1 MGMMNKLRENTGVLL
16 WILVIAFG
24 VIWVLQDSGGLD
36 YVGMGGGANVAMV
49 NGDPV
54 TIEEYNRAVDGQVQA
69 FQQQTNESMPPQMLE
84 RERERVFDALVDD
97 RLAVQ
102 EMNRLGITVT
112 DDEVYELIR
121 GANPHPLILSYF
133 GDGQGNLNEALL
145 ESFINNPEARQDWIQ
160 IEDFLRQERR
170 REKLQLL
177 VVSSVRVGEPDV
189 QAEYDR
195 QNRRASAQW
204 VAVRYADIPAE
215 EAEVTDRDLRRFYDA
230 NRSDYRRER
239 TYTLDYVTLSKSPA
253 EEDSLLLL
261 NEMNRLRQEFSQ
273 AENDSLFLV
282 RQGSTR
288 PYTVDW
294 FSADDLAPELASALY
309 ENPVEGRLVGPVFAG
324 GSVHLAKIQDVRP
337 ADEEMVRARHILLR
351 SSSEDAEV
359 ETRLADVRRQIEG
372 GADFAEM
379 ARLHSEDNTASI
391 GGDLGWFGPGRMVE
405 PFENAAFGASVGQVV
420 GPVRTSFGYHLIE
433 VTGRAQHELQIVDF
447 AQPVVADIG
456 TLSQL
461 QERLEDL
468 RFYADES
475 GDFREEA
482 ERLNMSVETVQVEE
496 DQEVIPVLGQSRT
509 LQQFLSGA
517 SRRNISEVIE
527 LDDAFLVAY
536 VSEIQRAGYRSF
548 DEVVE
553 EVRPRALREARQERA
568 VDRLQ
573 EAAREG
579 GDLNAIAAQLGST
592 VRSSD
597 EITFAGQVVP
607 GLGREPRFIGTVF
620 GLTEGARS
628 GVVAGENAAF
638 IVEVDAIHEPPAM
651 TASQRQTLQ
660 RQLLSQRQSQ
670 TLNEWFTSLRDG
682 ATIRDYRSQVFQ
694 F

>member
-1 MGMMNKLRENTGVLL
+1 MGMMNKLRENTGVVL

-36 YVGMGGGANVAMV
+36 NIGMGGGANVATV
-49 NGDPV
+49 NGDAIS
-54 TIEEYNRAVDGQVQA
+54 IEEYNRAIDGQVQA
-69 FQQQTNESMPPQMLE
+69 FQQQTGESMPPQMLE

-121 GANPHPLILSYF
+121 GENPHPLILSYF
-133 GDGQGNLNEALL
+133 GDGQGNINEALL

-177 VVSSVRVGEPDV
+177 VMSSVRVSEPDV
-189 QAEYDR
+189 RAEYDR
-195 QNRRASAQW
+195 QNRRASARW

-215 EAEVTDRDLRRFYDA
+215 EVELTDRDVRRFYDQ

-239 TYTLDYVTLSKSPA
+239 TYTLDYVMLSKSPA
-253 EEDSLLLL
+253 EEDSLLLM
-261 NEMNRLRQEFSQ
+261 NEMNRLRQEFAQ
-273 AENDSLFLV
+273 AEDDSLFLV

-294 FSADDLAPELASALY
+294 FSADDLAPELASAVY
-309 ENPVEGRLVGPVFAG
+309 ENPVAGRLVGPVFAG

-337 ADEEMVRARHILLR
+337 ASEEMIRARHILLR
-351 SSSEDAEV
+351 SSSEDVEV
-359 ETRLADVRRQIEG
+359 ESRLADIRRQIEG
-372 GADFAEM
+372 GADFASM
-379 ARLHSEDNTASI
+379 ARQHSEDNTASI
-391 GGDLGWFGPGRMVE
+391 GGDLGWFGQGRMVE
-405 PFENAAFGASVGQVV
+405 PFENAAFGASTGQVV

-433 VTGRAQHELQIVDF
+433 VTDRAEHELQIVDF

-475 GDFREEA
+475 GDFQEEA
-482 ERLNMSVETVQVEE
+482 ERLNMTVETVQVEE
-496 DQEVIPVLGQSRT
+496 DQDVIPVIGQSRT
-509 LQQFLSGA
+509 LQQFLSSA

-527 LDDAFLVAY
+527 LDDAFMVAY
-536 VSEIQRAGYRSF
+536 VREIQRAGYRPF
-548 DEVVE
+548 EEVVE
-553 EVRPRALREARQERA
+553 EVRPRALREVRQERA
-568 VDRLQ
+568 VARLS
-573 EAAREG
+573 EAAQEG
-579 GDLNAIAAQLGST
+579 GDLSAISGRLGSQ
-592 VRSSD
+592 VRSAD
-597 EITFAGQVVP
+597 DITFAGQVVP
-607 GLGREPRFIGTVF
+607 GLGREPRFVGTVF
-620 GLTEGARS
+620 GLPEGARS
-628 GVVAGENAAF
+628 TVVAGENAAF

-651 TASQRQTLQ
+651 TDSQRQNLE
-660 RQLLSQRQSQ
+660 RQLLTQRRSQ
-670 TLNEWFTSLRDG
+670 TLNEWFSALRDE
-682 ATIRDYRSQVFQ
+682 ANIRDYRSQVFQ

>member
-1 MGMMNKLRENTGVLL
+1 MGMMNKLRENTGVVL

-36 YVGMGGGANVAMV
+36 HVGMGGGANVATV
-49 NGDPV
+49 NGDAIS
-54 TIEEYNRAVDGQVQA
+54 IEEYNRAIDGQVQA
-69 FQQQTNESMPPQMLE
+69 FQQQTGESMPPQMLE

-97 RLAVQ
+97 RLAEQ

-121 GANPHPLILSYF
+121 GENPHPLILSYF
-133 GDGQGNLNEALL
+133 GDGQGNINEALL
-145 ESFINNPEARQDWIQ
+145 ESFISNPEARQDWIQ

-177 VVSSVRVGEPDV
+177 VMSSVRVSEPDV
-189 QAEYDR
+189 RAEYDR
-195 QNRRASAQW
+195 QNRRASARW

-215 EAEVTDRDLRRFYDA
+215 EVELTDRDVRRFYDQ

-239 TYTLDYVTLSKSPA
+239 TYTLDYVMLSKSPA

-261 NEMNRLRQEFSQ
+261 NEMNRLRQEFAQ
-273 AENDSLFLV
+273 AEDDSLFLV

-309 ENPVEGRLVGPVFAG
+309 ENPVAGRLVGPVFAG

-337 ADEEMVRARHILLR
+337 ASEEMIRARHILLR

-359 ETRLADVRRQIEG
+359 ESRLADIRRQIEG
-372 GADFAEM
+372 GADFASL
-379 ARLHSEDNTASI
+379 ARRHSEDNTASI
-391 GGDLGWFGPGRMVE
+391 GGDLGWFGRGRMVE
-405 PFENAAFGASVGQVV
+405 PFENAAFGASTGQVV

-433 VTGRAQHELQIVDF
+433 VTDRAEHELQIVDF

-475 GDFREEA
+475 GDFQEEA
-482 ERLNMSVETVQVEE
+482 ERLNMTVETVQVEE
-496 DQEVIPVLGQSRT
+496 DQDVIPVIGQSRT
-509 LQQFLSGA
+509 LQQFLSSA

-527 LDDAFLVAY
+527 LDDAFMVAY
-536 VSEIQRAGYRSF
+536 VREIQRAGYRPF
-548 DEVVE
+548 EEVVE
-553 EVRPRALREARQERA
+553 EVRPRALREVRRDRA
-568 VDRLQ
+568 VARLS
-573 EAAREG
+573 EAAQEG
-579 GDLNAIAAQLGST
+579 GDLSAISGRLGSQ
-592 VRSSD
+592 VRSAD
-597 EITFAGQVVP
+597 DITFAGQVVP
-607 GLGREPRFIGTVF
+607 GLGREPRFVGTVF
-620 GLTEGARS
+620 GLPEGARS
-628 GVVAGENAAF
+628 NVVAGENAAF

-651 TASQRQTLQ
+651 TDSQRQSLE
-660 RQLLSQRQSQ
+660 RQLLTQRQSQ
-670 TLNEWFTSLRDG
+670 TLNEWFSALRDE
-682 ATIRDYRSQVFQ
+682 ANIRDYRSQVFQ

>member
-1 MGMMNKLRENTGVLL
+1 MGMMNKLRENTGVVL

-36 YVGMGGGANVAMV
+36 NIGMGGGANVATV
-49 NGDPV
+49 NGDAIS
-54 TIEEYNRAVDGQVQA
+54 IEEYNRAIDGQVQA
-69 FQQQTNESMPPQMLE
+69 FQQQTGESMPPQMLE

-121 GANPHPLILSYF
+121 GENPHPLILSYF
-133 GDGQGNLNEALL
+133 GDGQGNINEALL

-177 VVSSVRVGEPDV
+177 VMSSVRVSEPDV
-189 QAEYDR
+189 RAEYDR
-195 QNRRASAQW
+195 QNRRASARW

-215 EAEVTDRDLRRFYDA
+215 EVELTDRDVRRFYDQ

-239 TYTLDYVTLSKSPA
+239 TYTLDYVMLSKSPA
-253 EEDSLLLL
+253 EEDSLLLM
-261 NEMNRLRQEFSQ
+261 NEMNRLRQEFAQ
-273 AENDSLFLV
+273 AEDDSLFLV

-294 FSADDLAPELASALY
+294 FSADDLAPELASAVY
-309 ENPVEGRLVGPVFAG
+309 ENPVAGRLVGPVFAG

-337 ADEEMVRARHILLR
+337 ASEEMIRARHILLR
-351 SSSEDAEV
+351 SSSEDVEV
-359 ETRLADVRRQIEG
+359 ESRLADIRRQIEG
-372 GADFAEM
+372 GADFASM
-379 ARLHSEDNTASI
+379 ARQHSEDNTASI
-391 GGDLGWFGPGRMVE
+391 GGDLGWFGQGRMVE
-405 PFENAAFGASVGQVV
+405 PFENAAFGASTGQVV

-433 VTGRAQHELQIVDF
+433 VTDRAEHELQIVDF

-475 GDFREEA
+475 GDFQEEA
-482 ERLNMSVETVQVEE
+482 ERLNMTVETVQVEE
-496 DQEVIPVLGQSRT
+496 DQDVIPVIGQSRT
-509 LQQFLSGA
+509 LQQFLSSA

-527 LDDAFLVAY
+527 LDDAFMVAY
-536 VSEIQRAGYRSF
+536 VREIQRAGYRPF
-548 DEVVE
+548 EEVVE
-553 EVRPRALREARQERA
+553 EVRPRALREVRQERA
-568 VDRLQ
+568 VARLS
-573 EAAREG
+573 EAAQEG
-579 GDLNAIAAQLGST
+579 GELSAISGRLGSQ
-592 VRSSD
+592 VRSAD
-597 EITFAGQVVP
+597 DITFAGQVVP
-607 GLGREPRFIGTVF
+607 GLGREPRFVGTVF
-620 GLTEGARS
+620 GLPEGARS
-628 GVVAGENAAF
+628 TVVAGENAAF

-651 TASQRQTLQ
+651 TDSQRQNLE
-660 RQLLSQRQSQ
+660 RQLLTQRRSQ
-670 TLNEWFTSLRDG
+670 TLNEWFSALRDE
-682 ATIRDYRSQVFQ
+682 ANIRDYRSQVFQ

>member
-1 MGMMNKLRENTGVLL
+1 MGMMNKLRENTGVVL

-36 YVGMGGGANVAMV
+36 HVGMGGGANVATV
-49 NGDPV
+49 NGDAIS
-54 TIEEYNRAVDGQVQA
+54 IEEYNRAIDGQVQA
-69 FQQQTNESMPPQMLE
+69 FQQQTGESMPPQMLE

-97 RLAVQ
+97 RLAEQ

-121 GANPHPLILSYF
+121 GENPHPLILSYF
-133 GDGQGNLNEALL
+133 GDGQGNINEALL
-145 ESFINNPEARQDWIQ
+145 ESFISNPEARQDWIQ

-177 VVSSVRVGEPDV
+177 VMSSVRVSEPDV
-189 QAEYDR
+189 RAEYDR
-195 QNRRASAQW
+195 QNRRASARW

-215 EAEVTDRDLRRFYDA
+215 EVELTDRDVRRFYDQ

-239 TYTLDYVTLSKSPA
+239 TYTLDYVMLSKSPA

-261 NEMNRLRQEFSQ
+261 NEMNRLRQEFAQ
-273 AENDSLFLV
+273 AEDDSLFLV

-309 ENPVEGRLVGPVFAG
+309 ENPVAGRLVGPVFAG

-337 ADEEMVRARHILLR
+337 ASEEMIRARHILLR

-359 ETRLADVRRQIEG
+359 ESRLADIRRQIEG
-372 GADFAEM
+372 GADFASL
-379 ARLHSEDNTASI
+379 ARRHSEDNTASI
-391 GGDLGWFGPGRMVE
+391 GGDLGWFGRGRMVE
-405 PFENAAFGASVGQVV
+405 PFENAAFGASTGQVV

-433 VTGRAQHELQIVDF
+433 VTDRAEHELQIVDF

-475 GDFREEA
+475 GDFQEEA
-482 ERLNMSVETVQVEE
+482 ERLNMTVETVQVEE
-496 DQEVIPVLGQSRT
+496 DQDVIPVIGQSRT
-509 LQQFLSGA
+509 LQQFLSSA

-527 LDDAFLVAY
+527 LDDAFMVAY
-536 VSEIQRAGYRSF
+536 VREIQRAGYRPF
-548 DEVVE
+548 EEVVE
-553 EVRPRALREARQERA
+553 EVRPRALREVRRDRA
-568 VDRLQ
+568 VARLS
-573 EAAREG
+573 EAAQEG
-579 GDLNAIAAQLGST
+579 GDLSAISGRLGSQ
-592 VRSSD
+592 VRSAD
-597 EITFAGQVVP
+597 DITFAGQVVP
-607 GLGREPRFIGTVF
+607 GLGREPRFVGTVF
-620 GLTEGARS
+620 GLPEGARS
-628 GVVAGENAAF
+628 NVVAGENAAF

-651 TASQRQTLQ
+651 TDSQRQSLK
-660 RQLLSQRQSQ
+660 RQLLTQRQSQ
-670 TLNEWFTSLRDG
+670 TLNEWFSALRDE
-682 ATIRDYRSQVFQ
+682 ANIRDYRSQVFQ

>member
-1 MGMMNKLRENTGVLL
+1 MGMMNKLRENTGVVL

-36 YVGMGGGANVAMV
+36 HVGMGGGANVATV
-49 NGDPV
+49 NGDAIS
-54 TIEEYNRAVDGQVQA
+54 IEEYNRAIDGQVQA
-69 FQQQTNESMPPQMLE
+69 FQQQTGESMPPQMLE

-97 RLAVQ
+97 RLAEQ

-121 GANPHPLILSYF
+121 GENPHPLILSYF
-133 GDGQGNLNEALL
+133 GDGQGNINEALL
-145 ESFINNPEARQDWIQ
+145 ESFISNPEARQDWIQ

-177 VVSSVRVGEPDV
+177 VMSSVRVSEPDV
-189 QAEYDR
+189 RAEYDR
-195 QNRRASAQW
+195 QNRRASARW

-215 EAEVTDRDLRRFYDA
+215 EVELTDRDVRRFYDQ

-239 TYTLDYVTLSKSPA
+239 TYTLDYVMLSKSPA

-261 NEMNRLRQEFSQ
+261 NEMNRLRQEFAQ
-273 AENDSLFLV
+273 AEDDSLFLV

-309 ENPVEGRLVGPVFAG
+309 ENPVAGRLVGPVFAG
-324 GSVHLAKIQDVRP
+324 GNVHLAKIQDVRP
-337 ADEEMVRARHILLR
+337 ASEEMIRARHILLR

-359 ETRLADVRRQIEG
+359 ESRLADIRRQIEG
-372 GADFAEM
+372 GADFASL
-379 ARLHSEDNTASI
+379 ARRHSEDNTASI
-391 GGDLGWFGPGRMVE
+391 GGDLGWFGRGRMVE
-405 PFENAAFGASVGQVV
+405 PFENAAFGASTGQVV

-433 VTGRAQHELQIVDF
+433 VTDRAEHELQIVDF

-475 GDFREEA
+475 GDFQEEA
-482 ERLNMSVETVQVEE
+482 ERLNMTVETVQVEE
-496 DQEVIPVLGQSRT
+496 DQDVIPVIGQSRT
-509 LQQFLSGA
+509 LQQFLSSA

-527 LDDAFLVAY
+527 LDDAFMVAY
-536 VSEIQRAGYRSF
+536 VREIQRAGYRPF
-548 DEVVE
+548 EEVVE
-553 EVRPRALREARQERA
+553 EVRPRALREVRRDRA
-568 VDRLQ
+568 VARLS
-573 EAAREG
+573 EAAQEG
-579 GDLNAIAAQLGST
+579 GDLSAISGRLGSQ
-592 VRSSD
+592 VRSAD
-597 EITFAGQVVP
+597 DITFAGQVVP
-607 GLGREPRFIGTVF
+607 GLGREPRFVGTVF
-620 GLTEGARS
+620 GLPEGARS
-628 GVVAGENAAF
+628 NVVAGENAAF

-651 TASQRQTLQ
+651 TDSQRQSLE
-660 RQLLSQRQSQ
+660 RQLLTQRQSQ
-670 TLNEWFTSLRDG
+670 TLNEWFSALRDE
-682 ATIRDYRSQVFQ
+682 ANIRDYRSQVFQ

>member
-1 MGMMNKLRENTGVLL
+1 MGMMNKLRENTGVVL

-36 YVGMGGGANVAMV
+36 NIGMGGGANVATV
-49 NGDPV
+49 NGDAIS
-54 TIEEYNRAVDGQVQA
+54 IEEYNRAIDGQVQA
-69 FQQQTNESMPPQMLE
+69 FQQQTGESMPPQMLE

-121 GANPHPLILSYF
+121 GENPHPLILSYF
-133 GDGQGNLNEALL
+133 GDGQGNINEALL

-177 VVSSVRVGEPDV
+177 VMSSVRVSEPDV
-189 QAEYDR
+189 RAEYDR
-195 QNRRASAQW
+195 QNRRASARW

-215 EAEVTDRDLRRFYDA
+215 EVELTDRDVRRFYDQ

-239 TYTLDYVTLSKSPA
+239 TYTLDYVMLSKSPA
-253 EEDSLLLL
+253 EEDSLLLM
-261 NEMNRLRQEFSQ
+261 NEMNRLRQEFAQ
-273 AENDSLFLV
+273 AEDDSLFLV

-294 FSADDLAPELASALY
+294 FSADDLAPELASAVY
-309 ENPVEGRLVGPVFAG
+309 ENPVAGRLVGPVFAG

-337 ADEEMVRARHILLR
+337 ASEEMIRARHILLR
-351 SSSEDAEV
+351 SSSEDVEV
-359 ETRLADVRRQIEG
+359 ESRLADIRRQIEG
-372 GADFAEM
+372 GADFASM
-379 ARLHSEDNTASI
+379 ARQHSEDNTASI
-391 GGDLGWFGPGRMVE
+391 GGDLGWFGQGRMVE
-405 PFENAAFGASVGQVV
+405 PFENAAFGASTGQVV

-433 VTGRAQHELQIVDF
+433 VTDRAEHELQIVDF

-475 GDFREEA
+475 GDFQEEA
-482 ERLNMSVETVQVEE
+482 ERLNMTVETVQVEE
-496 DQEVIPVLGQSRT
+496 DQDVIPVIGQSRT
-509 LQQFLSGA
+509 LQQFLSSA

-527 LDDAFLVAY
+527 LDDAFMVAY
-536 VSEIQRAGYRSF
+536 VREIQRAGYRPF
-548 DEVVE
+548 EEVVE
-553 EVRPRALREARQERA
+553 EVRPRALREVRQERA
-568 VDRLQ
+568 VARLS
-573 EAAREG
+573 EAAQEG
-579 GDLNAIAAQLGST
+579 GDLSAISGRLGSQ
-592 VRSSD
+592 VRSAD
-597 EITFAGQVVP
+597 DITFAGQVVP
-607 GLGREPRFIGTVF
+607 GLGREPRFVGTVF
-620 GLTEGARS
+620 GLPEGARS
-628 GVVAGENAAF
+628 SVVAGENAAF

-651 TASQRQTLQ
+651 TDSQRQNLE
-660 RQLLSQRQSQ
+660 RQLLTQRRSQ
-670 TLNEWFTSLRDG
+670 TLNEWFSALRDE
-682 ATIRDYRSQVFQ
+682 ANIRDYRSQVFQ

>member
-1 MGMMNKLRENTGVLL
+1 MGMMNKLRENTGVVL
-16 WILVIAFG
+16 WILVIEFG

-36 YVGMGGGANVAMV
+36 HVGMGGGANVATV
-49 NGDPV
+49 NGDAIS
-54 TIEEYNRAVDGQVQA
+54 IEEYNRAIDGQVQA
-69 FQQQTNESMPPQMLE
+69 FQQQTGESMPPQMLE

-97 RLAVQ
+97 RLAEQ

-121 GANPHPLILSYF
+121 GENPHPLILSYF
-133 GDGQGNLNEALL
+133 GDGQGNINEALL
-145 ESFINNPEARQDWIQ
+145 ESFISNPEARQDWIQ

-177 VVSSVRVGEPDV
+177 VMSSVRVSEPDV
-189 QAEYDR
+189 RAEYDR
-195 QNRRASAQW
+195 QNRRASARW

-215 EAEVTDRDLRRFYDA
+215 EVELTDRDVRRFYDQ

-239 TYTLDYVTLSKSPA
+239 TYTLDYVMLSKSPA

-261 NEMNRLRQEFSQ
+261 NEMNRLRQEFAQ
-273 AENDSLFLV
+273 AEDDSLFLV

-309 ENPVEGRLVGPVFAG
+309 ENPVAGRLVGPVFAG

-337 ADEEMVRARHILLR
+337 ASEEMIRARHILLR

-359 ETRLADVRRQIEG
+359 ESRLADIRRQIEG
-372 GADFAEM
+372 GADFASL
-379 ARLHSEDNTASI
+379 ARRHSEDNTASI
-391 GGDLGWFGPGRMVE
+391 GGDLGWFGRGRMVE
-405 PFENAAFGASVGQVV
+405 PFENAAFGASTGQVV

-433 VTGRAQHELQIVDF
+433 VTDRAEHELQIVDF

-475 GDFREEA
+475 GDFQEEA
-482 ERLNMSVETVQVEE
+482 ERLNMTVETVQVEE
-496 DQEVIPVLGQSRT
+496 DQDVIPVIGQSRT
-509 LQQFLSGA
+509 LQQFLSSA

-527 LDDAFLVAY
+527 LDDAFMVAY
-536 VSEIQRAGYRSF
+536 VREIQRAGYRPF
-548 DEVVE
+548 EEVVE
-553 EVRPRALREARQERA
+553 EVRPRALREVRRDRA
-568 VDRLQ
+568 VARLS
-573 EAAREG
+573 EAAQEG
-579 GDLNAIAAQLGST
+579 GDLSAISGRLGSQ
-592 VRSSD
+592 VRSAD
-597 EITFAGQVVP
+597 DITFAGQVVP
-607 GLGREPRFIGTVF
+607 GLGREPRFVGTVF
-620 GLTEGARS
+620 GLPEGARS
-628 GVVAGENAAF
+628 NVVAGENAAF

-651 TASQRQTLQ
+651 TDSQRQSLE
-660 RQLLSQRQSQ
+660 RQLLTQRQSQ
-670 TLNEWFTSLRDG
+670 TLNEWFSALRDE
-682 ATIRDYRSQVFQ
+682 ANIRDYRSQVFQ